1 MNISEE
7 FQAKVVAYLQNELS
21 NQERIDFEKQ
31 LRINPDLEDA
41 LREQKFID
49 SQLFEENDWELTE
62 FSKKEPAGK
71 QYFEFYTDQKNQA
84 FFQSLKNIQPKTD
97 EKHIQ
102 DEKSPFRLRK
112 VIRYVSAIAAVFI
125 LFAIVYQQ
133 TSTTINGSKLYAKY
147 VEYDSLEGFI
157 QKSEATSFDKAQHL
171 FEQKEFAEAIAI
183 FEKIKT
189 QGKSNDLSQIY
200 LALSLAETEQFEF
213 SLQNLQPI
221 LNNNNSL
228 QQANALWYAGL
239 ISLKANQ
246 NQKAKEY
253 FERYLTTNDKIHSKK
268 ASKLIKKLKQ
278 TMSAKGKD

>member
-7 FQAKVVAYLQNELS
+7 LQDKVIAYLQDELS
-21 NQERIDFEKQ
+21 NQEKVEFEKL

-49 SQLFEENDWELTE
+49 SQLFEDNDWELTE
-62 FSKKEPAGK
+62 FSKKEPTSK

-102 DEKSPFRLRK
+102 DEKSPFKLRK
-112 VIRYVSAIAAVFI
+112 VIRYVSAIAAVFV

-133 TSTTINGSKLYAKY
+133 TNTNINGSKLYAKY

-157 QKSEATSFDKAQHL
+157 QKSEATSFGKAQHL
-171 FEQKEFAEAIAI
+171 FEQKEFAEAATI

-189 QGKSNDLSQIY
+189 TGKSNDLSQIY
-200 LALSLAETEQFEF
+200 LALSLAETKQFES
-213 SLQNLQPI
+213 SLQNLQPV

-253 FERYLTTNDKIHSKK
+253 FERYIKLGEQTHSKK
-268 ASKLIKKLKQ
+268 ASKLIKKLK
-278 TMSAKGKD
+278 